1 MPPPPLPQSIRLE
14 IISALAAALG
24 VSSSGGYAAPAGLTI
39 QRERTRPIE
48 TDSLP
53 SIFVYFED
61 DPVKPF
67 DAQTYRSPFVIR
79 ELAVGAECRAQAS
92 QSLPPDAA
100 LDPILVW
107 AVKAGLADETFGGL
121 AIGALE
127 SRTEWKSREGDVPVA
142 AATLH
147 FSIRYR
153 TSRLDPTANATN
165 T

>member
-1 MPPPPLPQSIRLE
+1 MPSPLPASIRLA
-14 IISALAAALG
+14 IAAAL
-24 VSSSGGYAAPAGLTI
+24 VAALEASTVGGYSAPAGLTV

-67 DAQTYRSPFVIR
+67 AEQTYRSPLVVR
-79 ELAVGAECRAQAS
+79 ELAIAAECRAQAS
-92 QSLPPDAA
+92 ESISPDEA
-100 LDPILVW
+100 LDPVLVW
-107 AVKAGLADETFGGL
+107 AVKAGLIDETFGGL
-121 AIGALE
+121 ALGAIE

-147 FSIRYR
+147 FLIRYR
-153 TSRLDPTANATN
+153 TSRLDPTSVS
-165 T
+165 